1 MEGDDQVPKS
11 FRSVSS
17 ELSGWEIQRNVIS
30 ALIYREL
37 KTRVSEVRF
46 GVLGV
51 FIEPLGVMAVF
62 LLIFSLI
69 RGNTGPLDISLF
81 LAAGI
86 VLFTVFNEVAIR
98 ALNAMRANEALFF
111 YRPVKPV
118 DSVIARALVESALYA
133 IVYIVILAFVF
144 AFHEKWMLA
153 SVPLFVVSYVSLALT
168 AFGLGLLL
176 MVAGH
181 RYSGLSQFV
190 PLAMRPLWFI
200 SGVFFSV
207 VSLPQWMRP
216 WVTWNPILQAIEL
229 SRHAFSEDYLL
240 DKSISLSYLLAW
252 AGVSCC
258 LGLWVYSNNERILL
272 TR

>member
-1 MEGDDQVPKS
+1 MQKS
-11 FRSVSS
+11 FRT
-17 ELSGWEIQRNVIS
+17 LSKYFRGWELQRNVIG

-46 GVLGV
+46 GVVGV

-62 LLIFSLI
+62 LLIFSVI
-69 RGNTGPLDISLF
+69 RGDRGPLDIALF

-86 VLFTVFNEVAIR
+86 VLYTLFNEVAVR

-111 YRPVKPV
+111 YRPVKPI
-118 DSVIARALVESALYA
+118 DAVIARGLVESALFA
-133 IVYIVILAFVF
+133 IVYTVISAFIF
-144 AFHEKWMLA
+144 AFREKWILYDF
-153 SVPLFVVSYVSLALT
+153 PLLVISYVLLALT
-168 AFGLGLLL
+168 AFGIGLLL

-181 RYSGLSQFV
+181 RYSSLVQIV
-190 PLAMRPLWFI
+190 PMAIRPLWFI

-207 VSLPQWMRP
+207 VSLPQWIRP
-216 WVTWNPILQAIEL
+216 WLTWNPILQAIEL

-240 DKSISLSYLLAW
+240 DKSISLPYLLAC

>member
-1 MEGDDQVPKS
+1 MEEGDPMRNF
-11 FRSVSS
+11 FRPLSGGF
-17 ELSGWEIQRNVIS
+17 SGWEIQRNVIS

-62 LLIFSLI
+62 LLIFGLI

-86 VLFTVFNEVAIR
+86 VLFTLFNEVAVR

-133 IVYIVILAFVF
+133 IVYIVILAFIF
-144 AFHEKWMLA
+144 AFHEKWMLE
-153 SVPLFVVSYVSLALT
+153 SVPLLVVSFVSLALT

-207 VSLPQWMRP
+207 ISLPQWMRP
-216 WVTWNPILQAIEL
+216 WVTWNPVLQAIEL
-229 SRHAFSEDYLL
+229 SRHAFSEDYPL
-240 DKSISLSYLLAW
+240 DKSISLPYLLAW
-252 AGVSCC
+252 AGLSCC

>member
-1 MEGDDQVPKS
+1 MQKS
-11 FRSVSS
+11 FRT
-17 ELSGWEIQRNVIS
+17 LSNSFRGWELQRNVIG

-46 GVLGV
+46 GVVGV

-62 LLIFSLI
+62 LLIFSVI
-69 RGNTGPLDISLF
+69 RGDRGPLDIALF

-86 VLFTVFNEVAIR
+86 VLYTLFNEVAVR

-111 YRPVKPV
+111 YRPVKPI
-118 DSVIARALVESALYA
+118 DAVIARGLVESALFA
-133 IVYIVILAFVF
+133 FVYIVILAFIF
-144 AFHEKWMLA
+144 AFREKWILYDF
-153 SVPLFVVSYVSLALT
+153 PLLVISYVLLALT
-168 AFGLGLLL
+168 AFGIGLLL
-176 MVAGH
+176 MVAGY
-181 RYSGLSQFV
+181 RYSSLVQIV
-190 PLAMRPLWFI
+190 PWAIRPLWFI

-207 VSLPQWMRP
+207 MSLPQWLRP

-229 SRHAFSEDYLL
+229 SRHAFSEDYPL
-240 DKSISLSYLLAW
+240 DKSISLPYLLAC

-258 LGLWVYSNNERILL
+258 LGLWAYSNNERILL